1 MAFIIAAQKEGD
13 ITMPFKATLIST
25 SCIALCCLATGL
37 ISNDALA
44 AKKFYKWV
52 DKDGVTHYS
61 ERPPRGQKA
70 QVVTTYAGRGTPATS
85 AAPKADEED
94 SQETNKQEAAAQQS
108 EPAAPTKNPRICQS
122 ARRNLD
128 ILERSNRV
136 RLQDEN
142 GELKTLSNEEKEKQR
157 RTAQQAVEQ
166 HCE

>member
-1 MAFIIAAQKEGD
+1 
-13 ITMPFKATLIST
+13 MPFKAKLIST

-37 ISNDALA
+37 ISSDTLA

-70 QVVTTYAGRGTPATS
+70 QVVTTYAGRGTPAPA
-85 AAPKADEED
+85 AAPKAED
-94 SQETNKQEAAAQQS
+94 KKDQDRGESTEAGGEKSAANTG
-108 EPAAPTKNPRICQS
+108 PTKNPQICQS
-122 ARRNLD
+122 ARRNLE

-157 RTAQQAVEQ
+157 QTAQKAVEQ